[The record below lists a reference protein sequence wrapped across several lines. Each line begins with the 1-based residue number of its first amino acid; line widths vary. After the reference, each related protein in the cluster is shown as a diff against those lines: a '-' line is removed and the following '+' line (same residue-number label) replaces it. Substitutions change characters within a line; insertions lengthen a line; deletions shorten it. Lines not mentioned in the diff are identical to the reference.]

1 MIRWLEQ
8 EETRRFSEWLSE
20 IRLRENKKLMESKD
34 VADLHRAQ
42 GSIGIIDLIF
52 GLKDD
57 LRQYEQDVLNKKIQ
71 TLKEG

>member
-1 MIRWLEQ
+1 
-8 EETRRFSEWLSE
+8 
-20 IRLRENKKLMESKD
+20 LRENKKLMESKD